1 MSTTVEAYRP
11 NFGKWESH
19 FKSMKNA
26 KSKKGKKKIFTIRT
40 ANQTGSGVE
49 LVTPSQQVTHM
60 VEVQKKKQIKGK
72 KKTKRLHSATGAR
85 RGNISKKA
93 KKSKKGKR
101 KTKKT
106 VKRKNTRYN

>member
-1 MSTTVEAYRP
+1 MNTTVETYRP
-11 NFGKWESH
+11 SYGKWESH

-40 ANQTGSGVE
+40 VNQTGSGVE

-60 VEVQKKKQIKGK
+60 AEVQKKKSINRK
-72 KKTKRLHSATGAR
+72 KKPKKSHSSTGVR
-85 RGNISKKA
+85 RGNIS

-101 KTKKT
+101 KTIKT
-106 VKRKNTRYN
+106 VKRKYKR